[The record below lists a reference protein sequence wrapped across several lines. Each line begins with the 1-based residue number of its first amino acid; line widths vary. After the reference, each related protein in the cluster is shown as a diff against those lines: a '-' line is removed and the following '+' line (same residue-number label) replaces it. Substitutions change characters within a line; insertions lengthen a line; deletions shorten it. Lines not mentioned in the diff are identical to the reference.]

1 MYFLQ
6 YVMEEEH
13 PKGPSHN
20 NPQEAAKYVK
30 AVNSLTES
38 FVTDIRGFDRYK
50 RLDLKKKDL
59 PLKKSQKKIAA
70 I

>member
-1 MYFLQ
+1 MFLHMYFLQ

-13 PKGPSHN
+13 PKGPLHN

-38 FVTDIRGFDRYK
+38 FVTDIHGFDRYK
-50 RLDLKKKDL
+50 RLDAWETFLHAL
-59 PLKKSQKKIAA
+59 S
-70 I
+70 

>member
-1 MYFLQ
+1 MFLHMYFLQ

-38 FVTDIRGFDRYK
+38 FVTDIQWFQ
-50 RLDLKKKDL
+50 
-59 PLKKSQKKIAA
+59 PL
-70 I
+70 